1 MNLRVSK
8 LKASTKSKSQQ
19 AAAVGVACTFERYA
33 VWSWGT
39 TRLTG
44 ATLRPHGGPP
54 PPGPAPGGVAGRR
67 SGWGLPPALPA
78 GQCTARGAAAGAA
91 PARGGRGVSLG

>member
-44 ATLRPHGGPP
+44 ATLRPRRPP
-54 PPGPAPGGVAGRR
+54 APRPWRCGRSPVWLGPAACAARWAVHGPRGRGRGGAGARR
-67 SGWGLPPALPA
+67 
-78 GQCTARGAAAGAA
+78 ARGE
-91 PARGGRGVSLG
+91 P

>member
-39 TRLTG
+39 CYT
-44 ATLRPHGGPP
+44 AHGGYVA
-54 PPGPAPGGVAGRR
+54 PA
-67 SGWGLPPALPA
+67 
-78 GQCTARGAAAGAA
+78 AA
-91 PARGGRGVSLG
+91 PAPRPWRCGRSPVWLGPAACAARWAVHGPRGRGRGGAGARRARGEP